1 MKKIFLA
8 FLILISFYSCSYGA
22 VSEDMNMYVR
32 KDLFE
37 VYMQNINSNFEKVF
51 TRLDRIDEN
60 MNDIK
65 KSLANLTERVGRLEE
80 KVDGNY
86 VTLSNRIDGN
96 YVTLSNRIQGVE
108 KRIED
113 VNTSLTSSIEN
124 LNASLSTSIK
134 NVEKRFDD
142 LRYDIYLIIGLLGVL
157 GVLIGMPF
165 VQKWLSERKEAKHNS
180 FTLEDVEKLVTRLID
195 ARLSGKLQ

>member
-1 MKKIFLA
+1 MKRIFIA
-8 FLILISFYSCSYGA
+8 FLILISFCSCSYGA
-22 VSEDMNMYVR
+22 VSEDMNIYVR

-37 VYMQNINSNFEKVF
+37 VYMQNIDSK
-51 TRLDRIDEN
+51 LEN
-60 MNDIK
+60 ILREVTLQREDIK
-65 KSLANLTERVGRLEE
+65 NLTQSLANLTERVGRLEE

-86 VTLSNRIDGN
+86 VTLSNRI
-96 YVTLSNRIQGVE
+96 QGVE

-113 VNTSLTSSIEN
+113 VNTSLSGSIEN

-157 GVLIGMPF
+157 VGFIGLPF
-165 VQKWLSERKEAKHNS
+165 VQKWLAERKEAKHNS